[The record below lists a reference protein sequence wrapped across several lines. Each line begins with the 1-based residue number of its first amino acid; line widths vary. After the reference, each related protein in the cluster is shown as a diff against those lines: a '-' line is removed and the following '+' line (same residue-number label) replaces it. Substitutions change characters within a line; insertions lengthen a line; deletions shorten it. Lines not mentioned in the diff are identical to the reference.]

1 MSDIQ
6 IVDAPDQS
14 RYEARDSDGTLM
26 GFAEYRRSPGRI
38 AFVHTVTEPEFRGHG
53 VAGTLASTTLDQAR
67 ADGLRVRTIC
77 PFYARYVSEHPEYA
91 DIVDR
96 PDSD

>member
-1 MSDIQ
+1 MSDIE

-14 RYEARDSDGTLM
+14 RYEARSADGALM

-38 AFVHTVTEPEFRGHG
+38 AFVHTVTLPEFRGHG

-67 ADGLRVRTIC
+67 EEGLRVRTIC
-77 PFYARYVSEHPEYA
+77 PFYARYASEHPDYA
-91 DIVDR
+91 DLVDHHE
-96 PDSD
+96 